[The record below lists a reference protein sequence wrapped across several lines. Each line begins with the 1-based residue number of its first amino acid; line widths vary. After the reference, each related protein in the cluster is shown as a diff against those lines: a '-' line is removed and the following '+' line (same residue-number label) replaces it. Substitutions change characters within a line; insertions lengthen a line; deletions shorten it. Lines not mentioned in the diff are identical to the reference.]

1 MMKQTDNIFDVH
13 LQSEIDVTL
22 PDNPFGNIF
31 ILGKRSALA
40 DKVSEIRSTIIDN
53 LDKSATFYHYKLK
66 VMEVASDD
74 YNIICPI
81 KDPVGERVFYVVAK
95 ADVDELDFAIPAV
108 INEAET
114 NLRKF
119 SEEALIMVAMEEPE
133 IFKSVVDRVIVDGYG
148 DDNSG
153 DGISPFGLMPM
164 GGIAG
169 AALGMSLGLDDFDF
183 DLDECASSAIES
195 DADFAQPDS
204 DMREAAL
211 GIVKGGSLKRKIG
224 VISEKKR
231 KEAFSNLPKKITNA
245 FEKQD
250 PESYE
255 IAQQSLALLTAA
267 EQNALRR
274 EIAKEIP
281 WLLQKM
287 QMKAMSAASRYEIH
301 VRPWKSTFRNDFKD
315 RYLYC
320 IYLKNAKGKETAV
333 TFKNYPSY
341 CIYMMY
347 IIDRAQRGDD
357 VTDLSL
363 KGLRNEFCQLYKTI
377 ISETDDKIKKFY
389 DGLEYRKVDGDD
401 KKRKGRFDD
410 YIKDIHETL
419 ENLIGEIDSIPF
431 KVGHGR
437 YLGILPERIHIDE
450 KLTKFKFA

>member
-1 MMKQTDNIFDVH
+1 MA
-13 LQSEIDVTL
+13 
-22 PDNPFGNIF
+22 
-31 ILGKRSALA
+31 R
-40 DKVSEIRSTIIDN
+40 
-53 LDKSATFYHYKLK
+53 
-66 VMEVASDD
+66 
-74 YNIICPI
+74 
-81 KDPVGERVFYVVAK
+81 
-95 ADVDELDFAIPAV
+95 ADVDGLDFAIPAV
-108 INEAET
+108 INEAESY
-114 NLRKF
+114 LRKF

-133 IFKSVVDRVIVDGYG
+133 LFKSVVDRVIVDGYG

-169 AALGMSLGLDDFDF
+169 AALGLSLGLDDFDF
-183 DLDECASSAIES
+183 NLDECASSAIES
-195 DADFAQPDS
+195 EADFVQPDS
-204 DMREAAL
+204 DIREAAL
-211 GIVKGGSLKRKIG
+211 GIVKGGLLERKIG
-224 VISEKKR
+224 IISEKQR
-231 KEAFSNLPKKITNA
+231 KEAFSNLPKKITNT

-255 IAQQSLALLTAA
+255 IAQQTIGLWTATEQKALLN
-267 EQNALRR
+267 EV
-274 EIAKEIP
+274 AKEIP

-320 IYLKNAKGKETAV
+320 IYLKNAKGKETAL

-347 IIDRAQRGDD
+347 IIDRVQRGED

-363 KGLRNEFCQLYKTI
+363 KELRNEFCQIYKTI
-377 ISETDDKIKKFY
+377 ISETDENINSFF
-389 DGLEYRKVDGDD
+389 DGLEYRKIEGSAM
-401 KKRKGRFDD
+401 KRKGRYDD
-410 YIKDIHETL
+410 YIKDIHDTL
-419 ENLIGEIDSIPF
+419 EKLVGEIDSIPF

>member
-1 MMKQTDNIFDVH
+1 MKQTDYIFDVH
-13 LQSEIDVTL
+13 LQSDVDIVL
-22 PDNPFGNIF
+22 PDDTFGNIF
-31 ILGKRSALA
+31 ILGNRSALA
-40 DKVSEIRSTIIDN
+40 DKISDIRSTIIDN
-53 LDKSATFYHYKLK
+53 LDTSATFYHYKLK
-66 VMEVASDD
+66 VMEEVSDD

-81 KDPVGERVFYVVAK
+81 KGPVGDRVFYVVGQ

-153 DGISPFGLMPM
+153 DGISPFGLIPM

-169 AALGMSLGLDDFDF
+169 AALGLSLGLDDFDF
-183 DLDECASSAIES
+183 DLDECQSSAIES
-195 DADFAQPDS
+195 DADFVQPDS
-204 DMREAAL
+204 DLKEAAL
-211 GIVKGGSLKRKIG
+211 GIVKGGSIKRKIG
-224 VISEKKR
+224 VISDRQR
-231 KEAFSNLPKKITNA
+231 KEAFSNLPRKITNA

-255 IAQQSLALLTAA
+255 IAQQSIALWTAS
-267 EQNALRR
+267 EQNALLT
-274 EIAKEIP
+274 EMAKDIP
-281 WLLQKM
+281 WLFQKM

-320 IYLKNAKGKETAV
+320 IYLKNAKGKETALS
-333 TFKNYPSY
+333 FKNYPSY

-363 KGLRNEFCQLYKTI
+363 KGLRTEFCQLYKTI
-377 ISETDDKIKKFY
+377 ISETDENIKKFY
-389 DGLEYRKVDGDD
+389 DGLEYRKIDGGD

-419 ENLIGEIDSIPF
+419 ENLIGAIDSIPF

-437 YLGILPERIHIDE
+437 YLNVLPERIHIDE
-450 KLTKFKFA
+450 KLTKFKFS

>member
-1 MMKQTDNIFDVH
+1 MIQTDNIFDVR
-13 LQSEIDVTL
+13 LQSAIDVVL
-22 PDNPFGNIF
+22 PTDAFGNIF
-31 ILGKRSALA
+31 ILGNRSAFA

-53 LDKSATFYHYKLK
+53 LDKSTTFYHYKLK
-66 VMEVASDD
+66 VKEEVSDD

-81 KDPVGERVFYVVAK
+81 KDPVGDRVFYIVAK

-133 IFKSVVDRVIVDGYG
+133 LFKSVVDRVIVDGYG

-153 DGISPFGLMPM
+153 DSISPLGLMPM
-164 GGIAG
+164 GGIVG
-169 AALGMSLGLDDFDF
+169 AALGLSLGLDDFDF

-195 DADFAQPDS
+195 DATFAQPDS

-211 GIVKGGSLKRKIG
+211 GIVKGGSLKRNIG
-224 VISEKKR
+224 VISEKQR

-250 PESYE
+250 PESCE
-255 IAQQSLALLTAA
+255 IAHRCLALLTAD

-287 QMKAMSAASRYEIH
+287 EMKAMSAASRYEIH
-301 VRPWKSTFRNDFKD
+301 VRPWEITFCNDFKD

-320 IYLKNAKGKETAV
+320 IYLKNAKGKETAL
-333 TFKNYPSY
+333 TFKNSPSY

-347 IIDRAQRGDD
+347 IIDRVQRGDE

-377 ISETDDKIKKFY
+377 INETEQNIRSYF
-389 DGLEYRKVDGDD
+389 DGLEYRKIEGSNM
-401 KKRKGRFDD
+401 KRKGRYDD
-410 YIKDIHETL
+410 YIKDIHDTL
-419 ENLIGEIDSIPF
+419 ERLVGDIDSIPF

-450 KLTKFKFA
+450 KLAKFKFA